1 MMRYLIISASIIAL
15 AAQPVYAQEDESDE
29 DQEDTI
35 IVTGSLVQRSDY
47 QLSSP
52 VDVIGRERLEASAPA
67 NIAEFVKDLPYN
79 TGSAFASGRAFGNET
94 GAGSINLR
102 GLGASATLVLINGR
116 RMAQLPS
123 AEDNVVD
130 VNSLVPEIMLQRLEI
145 LKDGASALYGS
156 DAVAGVVN
164 FITNENF
171 EGLKVNTRVN
181 TFTYSNAYDYH
192 IEAMMGTPLGERGHI
207 TAAFGFHDQDP
218 IDGYALTTPSQEG
231 TLNAFRFSST
241 RSNPGEFVVPRR
253 SATGAVMGNRTNVVD
268 PLCGVIPSSIASSAT
283 AAVPDAAQAVDCRY
297 QFWADNGSQSEIRRY
312 QGFMSG
318 YYELTD
324 TIQFNA
330 EFGFADVASSTG
342 YTVGDTLG
350 ATVTIP
356 GHNPGNIFRAVDAAG
371 NPLYAVSSGISA
383 GYVRDGSTVFLPS
396 RNSTGQVILTSDPT
410 NAASGIP
417 FYEDVGFV
425 GRPLNSQCG
434 LATGGNFIDPGEC
447 AATRRS
453 DSQSTILR
461 AAGGLEGEL
470 GPNWNWNAGGTWSNY
485 KLSSNGTIGVA
496 LNNEMNFALNGL
508 GGPNCNR
515 AVNTPG
521 RNGCE
526 YFNLF
531 GNSAT
536 ANVGDARANSQAI
549 IGYVIPFL
557 QDQFESTL
565 VTFDAVVS
573 GSAFELPAGS
583 VGLAGGYQYRDETLA
598 INYDTQA
605 NLGNKAN
612 GVTQRDFENGRAT
625 HALFME
631 VNVPVL
637 DGAIGYFE
645 VNGALRHEWIG
656 DTLETTDP
664 KIGFLYHT
672 PNDALTLR
680 GSWGTSFIAPSLFR
694 LYASSARGA
703 GVNDCPVS
711 QGAPCTG
718 DRNLRIALIQ
728 KGNLGLL
735 PERSE
740 ALSLGAVLRPV
751 EGLQLEATWWNFKF
765 EDRINT
771 LSADAI
777 VAIGPNGTAE
787 FPIVR
792 DPSGSILSVTTSFF
806 NQAAVEVEGIDFS
819 ADYTTDFIG
828 NSTLNLNVAGTKTT
842 KYDSQAT
849 RGGPIVDGNGRSFT
863 SSQISA
869 ITPNT
874 DLRINSR
881 ITWSLGGHR
890 LSAAMRYYGPIDL
903 IDNQVALV
911 TLAKIDSWMPIDLSY
926 TYTFDVGSREV
937 MLGVGAQNV
946 FGEFEPFYPAPS
958 FQPFAPTL
966 NDTRGRSIYARA
978 GVTF

>member
-1 MMRYLIISASIIAL
+1 MRKYLALSASLIAL
-15 AAQPVYAQEDESDE
+15 AAQPAIAQDAEADEAR
-29 DQEDTI
+29 EDTI
-35 IVTGSLVQRSDY
+35 IVTGSLVQRSEY

-52 VDVIGRERLEASAPA
+52 VDVIGRESLEATAPA

-94 GAGSINLR
+94 GAGTINLR

-130 VNSLVPEIMLQRLEI
+130 VNSLVPEIMLQRLEV
-145 LKDGASALYGS
+145 LKDGASATYGS

-164 FITNENF
+164 FITNDNF
-171 EGLKVNTRVN
+171 EGLKVNSRVN
-181 TFTYSNAYDYH
+181 TFTYSNAVDYRV
-192 IEAMMGTPLGERGHI
+192 EAMLGTPLGDRGHV
-207 TAAFGFHDQDP
+207 TAAFGFYDQDP
-218 IDGYALTTPSQEG
+218 IDGYALTTPSQKG
-231 TLNAFRFSST
+231 TISDFRFSST

-253 SATGAVMGNRTNVVD
+253 NAGGAVTGNRTNVVD
-268 PLCGVIPSSIASSAT
+268 PLCGMIPSSIASSAT
-283 AAVPDAAQAVDCRY
+283 AAVGSAAQAVDCRY

-312 QGFMSG
+312 QGFLSG
-318 YYELTD
+318 YYDLTD
-324 TIQFNA
+324 TIRFTA
-330 EFGFADVASSTG
+330 EMGFADVATSTG

-356 GHNPGNIFRAVDAAG
+356 GHNPGNIFRAVDGAG

-383 GYVRDGSTVFLPS
+383 GYVRDGAPVFLPS
-396 RNSTGQVILTSDPT
+396 RNASGQVILTSDPT
-410 NAASGIP
+410 NSASGIP

-434 LATGGNFIDPGEC
+434 LPTGGDFIDPGEC

-453 DSQSTILR
+453 ESSSTILR
-461 AAGGLEGEL
+461 AAGALEGEL
-470 GPNWNWNAGGTWSNY
+470 GSDWNWSAGGTWSNY
-485 KLSSNGTIGVA
+485 KLSSNGTVGVA

-515 AVNTPG
+515 AANTPG

-536 ANVGDARANSQAI
+536 ANAGEARANSQAI
-549 IGYVIPFL
+549 IDYVIPFL
-557 QDQFESTL
+557 QDQYESTL
-565 VTFDAVVS
+565 TTFDAVLT
-573 GSAFELPAGS
+573 GTAFELPAGA
-583 VGLAGGYQYRDETLA
+583 VGVAGGYQFRDETLA
-598 INYDTQA
+598 IDYDSQA

-612 GVTQRDFENGRAT
+612 GVTQTDFSNGRST
-625 HALFME
+625 HAVFVEANVPLVDSGVGYLE
-631 VNVPVL
+631 VN
-637 DGAIGYFE
+637 A
-645 VNGALRHEWIG
+645 ALRHEWIG

-664 KIGFLYHT
+664 KVGFLYHT
-672 PNDALTLR
+672 QNDMLTLR

-703 GVNDCPVS
+703 GVNDCPVT
-711 QGAPCTG
+711 QGPPCTG

-728 KGNLGLL
+728 KGNLNLR
-735 PERSE
+735 PETSE
-740 ALSLGAVLRPV
+740 AWSLGGVLRPV

-777 VAIGPNGTAE
+777 VALGPNGTAE

-806 NQAAVEVEGIDFS
+806 NQAAVQVEGIDFS
-819 ADYTTDFIG
+819 VDYTTDFVG
-828 NSTLNLNVAGTKTT
+828 GSELNFNVGGTKVTR
-842 KYDSQAT
+842 YDLQAT
-849 RGGPIVDGNGRSFT
+849 PGGPVVDGNGRSFT
-863 SSQISA
+863 ASQLA
-869 ITPNT
+869 AVTPNT
-874 DLRINSR
+874 DLRVNARLTWSMDGHR
-881 ITWSLGGHR
+881 IT
-890 LSAAMRYYGPIDL
+890 AQARYYGPIDL
-903 IDNQVALV
+903 IDNQVALNR
-911 TLAKIDSWMPIDLSY
+911 LAKIESWMPVDLSY
-926 TYTFDVGSREV
+926 TYTFDLGSREA
-937 MLGVGAQNV
+937 MLGIGAQNV
-946 FGEFEPFYPAPS
+946 FGQLEPFYPAPS

-966 NDTRGRSIYARA
+966 NDTRGRSVYARA
-978 GVTF
+978 GMTF